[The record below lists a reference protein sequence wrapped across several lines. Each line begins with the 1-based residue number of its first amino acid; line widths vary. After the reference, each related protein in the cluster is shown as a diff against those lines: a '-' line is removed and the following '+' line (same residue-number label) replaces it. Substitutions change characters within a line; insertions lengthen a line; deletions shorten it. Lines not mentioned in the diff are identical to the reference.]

1 MIIKLFESF
10 NNITYMEYCLFCSK
24 FKGEPGKK
32 QELKKID
39 TTNTNLNISYY
50 RDKSTQVEVD
60 NDENNSVNKIV
71 LKDYDIKSL
80 RKKVFTLKKGIY
92 KKKISFEENYKCQF
106 CGELNG
112 TTFLAIN
119 LINKKK
125 SELML
130 CSKCKKYLEPKIN
143 IVSGNDKYEFKIYS
157 PIKLLSIAKEIA
169 MDHEKIDLD
178 ELREKYS
185 SFYWSCILYFY
196 LNGFNYEMLM
206 VYRTNEMNFG
216 KNKNNNLKKFKKLQL
231 EKQNI

>member
-1 MIIKLFESF
+1 
-10 NNITYMEYCLFCSK
+10 
-24 FKGEPGKK
+24 
-32 QELKKID
+32 
-39 TTNTNLNISYY
+39 
-50 RDKSTQVEVD
+50 
-60 NDENNSVNKIV
+60 
-71 LKDYDIKSL
+71 
-80 RKKVFTLKKGIY
+80 
-92 KKKISFEENYKCQF
+92 
-106 CGELNG
+106 
-112 TTFLAIN
+112 
-119 LINKKK
+119 
-125 SELML
+125 ML

-157 PIKLLSIAKEIA
+157 PIKLLSIVKEIA

-216 KNKNNNLKKFKKLQL
+216 NNKNNKIKKFKKLQL